1 MWCEGC
7 KALVSHRSVIIIFK
21 YLYDSIYSFDGELLE
36 LDDTPK
42 NQDMEGN
49 EIIDFKMK

>member
-1 MWCEGC
+1 MYY
-7 KALVSHRSVIIIFK
+7 IILLLFIH
-21 YLYDSIYSFDGELLE
+21 SFDGELLE

-49 EIIDFKMK
+49 EVIDFKMK